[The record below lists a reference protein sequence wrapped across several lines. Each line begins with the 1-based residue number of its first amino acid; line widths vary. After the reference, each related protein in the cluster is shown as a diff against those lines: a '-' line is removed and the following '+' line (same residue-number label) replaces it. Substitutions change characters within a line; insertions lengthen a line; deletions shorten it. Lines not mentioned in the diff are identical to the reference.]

1 MPLRASG
8 GLLATLGVP
17 WLICASLQLLPLSSH
32 GILVCVCVC
41 VCVYLFSL
49 LVRIP
54 IIGLRPTLIQ
64 YDLIQSGYICK
75 DPISK

>member
-41 VCVYLFSL
+41 VYLF
-49 LVRIP
+49 V
-54 IIGLRPTLIQ
+54 
-64 YDLIQSGYICK
+64 
-75 DPISK
+75 

>member
-41 VCVYLFSL
+41 VCVSVFS
-49 LVRIP
+49 
-54 IIGLRPTLIQ
+54 
-64 YDLIQSGYICK
+64 SCK
-75 DPISK
+75 DTNHWIKAHPNPI